1 MQIFNVMQKTLG
13 DKVTSFLVKPIFYN
27 QFVGGETVPEMNR
40 NIEKLTASGSDNI
53 ILIVA
58 EEAEK

>member
-1 MQIFNVMQKTLG
+1 MRATLI
-13 DKVTSFLVKPIFYN
+13 KFSVKPIFYN